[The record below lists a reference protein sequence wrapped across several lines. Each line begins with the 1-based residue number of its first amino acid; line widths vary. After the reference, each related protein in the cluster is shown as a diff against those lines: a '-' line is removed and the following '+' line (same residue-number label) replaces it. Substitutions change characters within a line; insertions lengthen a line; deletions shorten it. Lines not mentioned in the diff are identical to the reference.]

1 MRDDAVL
8 DLATVY
14 RDARQRLLQYVRT
27 KCYWAGDTAAEDITD
42 EVFSRLPEWTP
53 ELLAQQGYLRAVA
66 RLVIL
71 QFVEGVELD
80 GRSRRIKARPS

>member
-8 DLATVY
+8 DLSAVY

-27 KCYWAGDTAAEDITD
+27 KCYWAGDSAAEDITD
-42 EVFSRLPEWTP
+42 EVFARLPEWTP
-53 ELLAQQGYLRAVA
+53 ELLAQQGYLRSIAK
-66 RLVIL
+66 RVIL

-80 GRSRRIKARPS
+80 GRSQRIKARSS